1 MSDSSD
7 QKLIDF
13 AVWFTEN
20 KNRTPRDN
28 VAKRLDFQAKAI
40 DCLCEIVACQA
51 KDIQLLEGRMAPRLI
66 LPTSVSLGDGH
77 APVRLRH

>member
-1 MSDSSD
+1 MSDATD
-7 QKLIDF
+7 QAICDF

-40 DCLCEIVACQA
+40 DCLCEIVARLA
-51 KDIQLLEGRMAPRLI
+51 KDNQFLERRDAKII
-66 LPTSVSLGDGH
+66 LPVSVSLGDGH